1 MNITTA
7 SIRRPVTTIMIV
19 LSMVV
24 IGIISSQLLP
34 LEFFPDL
41 DAPFIQVELP
51 YPGSTPEEIER
62 QIMRPAE
69 EVLATIGGIKNMYSF
84 ANDNTA
90 NVTLEFNW
98 GEDTDIKAME
108 AREKLETIRDQ
119 LPDDLER
126 MYVHKFSTSDME
138 VMVLRLSSNRDL
150 SNSYDM
156 LDRNITR
163 RLERLEGV
171 SRVSLYGVEE
181 KEILIQLSVDKL
193 GAHRVD
199 VNNLVEKLMR
209 SNFALTAGRITDG
222 KRRFAVRPIGEF
234 KSLEDYENII
244 IGDKNLR
251 LKDVAD
257 VTYSHPDLN
266 YGRHLDRKYAV
277 GLDVYK
283 EGGANT
289 VDVTDRVLEEIE
301 EIKKLPEMEGIALY
315 EMDNSGEGIVSSLNE
330 LFKSGMLGA
339 FLAVLVLYFFLR
351 NWAATFIVTLAVPVS
366 MLITLAAMFFIGIS
380 LNILSMMGL
389 MLAIGMLVDN
399 AVVATESIHRHQLNA
414 ERHSLRENNH
424 SAETTV
430 MGVKEI
436 AMAITAGT
444 LTTIIVFLPN
454 IVSSNDQVAIWLKH
468 VAIALC
474 IALIASLI
482 LAQTVVPLLAH
493 KFRYKPKA
501 EKQTVVDKGIGSYA
515 KMLGWTLKHP
525 KWTSLFIVLT
535 LLSIMIPS
543 TFVKFDMFPDQD
555 SDRRLRLFYHVNDNY
570 TVDEVEKAVD
580 VIEDYL
586 YKNKDEFEINSV
598 YTYYQDGYASSTIIL
613 HKDEKAKKPQTEIR
627 ELIRENLPKIAI
639 GNPGFDRQSSAGGE
653 DGIQVKLIGKSSEEL
668 ARLTKEVAWTLSNIT
683 GLTDV
688 HSEAE
693 GGEKEVHVIVDRERS
708 KQYGFSTRQVA
719 NVVSAAMRGVRL
731 RKFKKQDGEANVRVE
746 FRDVDSRNLDQLY
759 DLPLFDRDGNMY
771 HLSSLANFKIRKG
784 PQYINRENRVT
795 GMNISAN
802 LENITV
808 GEAKEKIGKVMDE
821 YNLPPGYSWNYG
833 QRFSYEDEAAKSM
846 LVNMLLALALIY
858 LVMASLFESLI
869 FPVGIWSSIIF
880 SIVGVYWFF
889 LMTGTVMDVMGMI
902 GILIL
907 IGVVVNNG
915 IVLVDHII
923 QLRNGGLSRNEAILQ
938 AGRERLR
945 PIIMTAATTIFSL
958 LPLTMVATQIGGNG
972 PPYFPMA
979 RAIVGGLTFSTFVT
993 LLILPTIYI
1002 ILDNLRS
1009 WAKRV
1014 VQKAAIKPL
1023 NAGS

>member
-1 MNITTA
+1 MSMTTA
-7 SIRRPVTTIMIV
+7 SIRRPVTTIMVV
-19 LSMVV
+19 LSIIV
-24 IGIISSQLLP
+24 IGMIASQLLP

-41 DAPFIQVELP
+41 DAPFIEVELP

-62 QIMRPAE
+62 QLMRPAE
-69 EVLATIGGIKNMYSF
+69 EVLATIGNIKNMYSYADDSR
-84 ANDNTA
+84 ANIF
-90 NVTLEFNW
+90 LEFNW
-98 GEDTDIKAME
+98 GIDADVKALE
-108 AREKLETIRDQ
+108 AREKLETVRDQ
-119 LPDDLER
+119 MPDDLER
-126 MYVHKFSTSDME
+126 MYVRKFSTSDME
-138 VMVLRLSSNRDL
+138 IMVLRLSSNRDL

-156 LDRNITR
+156 LHRNITR
-163 RLERLEGV
+163 RLERLDGV

-193 GAHRVD
+193 AAHHVD

-222 KRRFAVRPIGEF
+222 KRRFAVRPVGEF

-244 IGDKNLR
+244 IGNKNLR

-257 VTYSHPDLN
+257 ITYGHPEQR
-266 YGRHLDRKYAV
+266 YGRHLDQKYAV
-277 GLDVYK
+277 GLDVFK

-289 VDVTDRVLEEIE
+289 VEVTNHVLAELE
-301 EIKKLPEMEGIALY
+301 EIKKLPEMEGISIY
-315 EMDNSGEGIVSSLNE
+315 EMDNAGEGIISSLNE

-339 FLAVLVLYFFLR
+339 LLAVLVLYFFLR
-351 NWAATFIVTLAVPVS
+351 NWAATMIVTLAVPVS
-366 MLITLAAMFFIGIS
+366 MLITLAAMFFLGIS

-399 AVVATESIHRHQLNA
+399 AVVATESIHRHQ
-414 ERHSLRENNH
+414 H
-424 SAETTV
+424 SAALNPSSTDPDSAEATV

-454 IVSSNDQVAIWLKH
+454 IVSTSDEVAIWLKH

-474 IALIASLI
+474 IALVASLI

-493 KFRYKPKA
+493 KFKYKPKA
-501 EKQTVVDKGIGSYA
+501 EKQTVVDKGIDYYA
-515 KMLGWTLKHP
+515 KMLGWTLGHP
-525 KWTSLFIVLT
+525 KWTGLIIVLI
-535 LLSIMIPS
+535 LFSIMIPT

-570 TVDEVEKAVD
+570 TVEEVEKAVD
-580 VIEDYL
+580 VVEDYL

-598 YTYYQDGYASSTIIL
+598 YTYYEDGYASSTILL
-613 HKDEKAKKPQTEIR
+613 HKDDKAHKSQTEIR
-627 ELIRENLPKIAI
+627 EMIRKNLPKIAI
-639 GNPGFDRQSSAGGE
+639 GNPGFDRQSSSGGE
-653 DGIQVKLIGKSSEEL
+653 DGIRIKLIGKSSEEL
-668 ARLTKEVAWTLSNIT
+668 ARLSKEVAWTLSKIP
-683 GLTDV
+683 GLRDV
-688 HSEAE
+688 RSEAE
-693 GGEKEVHVIVDRERS
+693 GGEKEVHVIVDRERG

-731 RKFKKQDGEANVRVE
+731 RKFKKQDGEADVRVE
-746 FRDVDSRNLDQLY
+746 FSDVDSRNLDQLY
-759 DLPLFDRDGNMY
+759 ALPLFNQEGEMY
-771 HLSSLANFKIRKG
+771 HLTSVADFEIRKG
-784 PQYINRENRVT
+784 PQHIRRENRVT

-802 LENITV
+802 LDNITV
-808 GEAKEKIGKVMDE
+808 NEAREKIGKVMNE
-821 YNLPPGYSWNYG
+821 YNLPSGYSWNYG

-846 LVNMLLALALIY
+846 LINMLLALALIY

-880 SIVGVYWFF
+880 SVVGVYWFF
-889 LMTGTVMDVMGMI
+889 LATGTVMDVMGMI

-923 QLRNGGLSRNEAILQ
+923 QLRNKGLSRNEAILR

-958 LPLTMVATQIGGNG
+958 LPLTMVSTQIGGGG

-993 LLILPTIYI
+993 LLILPTIYV
-1002 ILDNLRS
+1002 ILDNLRN
-1009 WAKRV
+1009 WAIQIV
-1014 VQKAAIKPL
+1014 H
-1023 NAGS
+1023 NASVIPAKTD

>member
-1 MNITTA
+1 
-7 SIRRPVTTIMIV
+7 MIV

-24 IGIISSQLLP
+24 IGIIASQMLP

-41 DAPFIQVELP
+41 DAPFIYVQLP

-69 EVLATIGGIKNMYSF
+69 EVLATIGDVKNMYSSADDQDAELF
-84 ANDNTA
+84 
-90 NVTLEFNW
+90 LEFNW
-98 GEDTDIKAME
+98 GVDTDIKALE
-108 AREKLETIRDQ
+108 AREKLETIWDQ
-119 LPDDLER
+119 MPDDLER
-126 MYVHKFSTSDME
+126 MYVRKFSTSDME
-138 VMVLRLSSNRDL
+138 IMVLRLSSNRNL

-156 LDRNITR
+156 LHRNITR
-163 RLERLEGV
+163 RIERLEGV

-193 GAHRVD
+193 AAHHVD

-244 IGDKNLR
+244 IGNKNLR

-266 YGRHLDRKYAV
+266 YGRHLDQKYAV
-277 GLDVYK
+277 GFDVYK

-289 VDVTDRVLEEIE
+289 VEVTDRVLAELE

-315 EMDNSGEGIVSSLNE
+315 EMDNAGEGIVSSLNE

-339 FLAVLVLYFFLR
+339 LLAVLVLYFFLR
-351 NWAATFIVTLAVPVS
+351 NWAATLIVTLAVPVS
-366 MLITLAAMFFIGIS
+366 LLITLSMMFFVGLT
-380 LNILSMMGL
+380 LNILSLMGL

-399 AVVATESIHRHQLNA
+399 AVVATESIHRHQHNHALINFLQSDANDA
-414 ERHSLRENNH
+414 EP
-424 SAETTV
+424 TIK
-430 MGVKEI
+430 GVKEI

-454 IVSSNDQVAIWLKH
+454 IVSTSDEVAIWLKH
-468 VAIALC
+468 VALTLSIAL
-474 IALIASLI
+474 LASLV

-493 KFRYKPKA
+493 KFKYKPKV
-501 EKQTVVDKGIGSYA
+501 EKTTVIDKGINHYA
-515 KMLGWTLKHP
+515 KILGWTLRHP
-525 KWTSLFIVLT
+525 KWTSLIILLT
-535 LLSIMIPS
+535 LFSIIIPS

-555 SDRRLRLFYHVNDNY
+555 RDRRLRLFYHINDNY

-580 VIEDYL
+580 VIEEYL
-586 YKNKDEFEINSV
+586 YDNKDLFEINSV
-598 YTYYQDGYASSTIIL
+598 YSYYQDGYASSTILL
-613 HKDEKAKKPQTEIR
+613 HKDDKADKSQTEIR

-639 GNPGFDRQSSAGGE
+639 GKPGFDRQSSTGGE

-668 ARLTKEVAWTLSNIT
+668 ARLSKEVAWTISKIP

-731 RKFKKQDGEANVRVE
+731 RKFKKEDGEADVRVE
-746 FRDVDSRNLDQLY
+746 FRDLDSRNLDQLY

-771 HLSSLANFKIRKG
+771 HLSSLANFEIRKG

-795 GMNISAN
+795 GMSINAN

-808 GEAKEKIGKVMDE
+808 GEAKEKIGKVMNE

-880 SIVGVYWFF
+880 SVVGVYWFF
-889 LMTGTVMDVMGMI
+889 LMTGTVMSIMGMI

-923 QLRNGGLSRNEAILQ
+923 QLRNRGLSRNEAILQ

-958 LPLTMVATQIGGNG
+958 LPLTMVTTQIGGGG

-993 LLILPTIYI
+993 LLILPTIYV
-1002 ILDNLRS
+1002 ILDNLRN
-1009 WAKRV
+1009 WAIRIVHNASIIKEKR
-1014 VQKAAIKPL
+1014 
-1023 NAGS
+1023 S